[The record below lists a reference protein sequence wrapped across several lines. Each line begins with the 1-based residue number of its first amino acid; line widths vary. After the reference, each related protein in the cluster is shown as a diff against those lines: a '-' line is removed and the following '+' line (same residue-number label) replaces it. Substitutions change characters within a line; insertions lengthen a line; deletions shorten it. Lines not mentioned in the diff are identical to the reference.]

1 MAKCKA
7 ARHPF
12 TLIEVMIVIVLVGIF
27 SGVAAFA
34 VKPLYHSYRFRTEVE
49 SLYDLLQEIQLEALT
64 LQSDMRVSFTQ
75 KNGKWFASS
84 SSDESVIKPQ
94 KIDLSHVEMIEE
106 GKQVTFFSN
115 GLIDPPIKIKF
126 SNKNDVRWID
136 FTSRHLIKFWEIEP
150 KPTPLESEPNIIN
163 IKRLVEKMELSS
175 SAFKNHESIPEKYT
189 CEGQEVSPPLSW
201 SDVPPKAVSLVLIM
215 DDPDVP
221 SYIRKDQMWVHWV
234 IYNIPPTISEISE
247 NSSHL
252 PGILGKGTGGE
263 MAYQGPCPPDR
274 EHRYFFKLYALD
286 TLLKLPPG
294 ATKGE
299 VEKTMAHHVIA
310 KSELI
315 GVYCKKE
322 NRSKS

>member
-1 MAKCKA
+1 MKSKA

-34 VKPLYHSYRFRTEVE
+34 IKPLYHSYRFRVEVE

-64 LQSDMRVSFTQ
+64 LQSDMYVSFT
-75 KNGKWFASS
+75 KENGKWLAISR
-84 SSDESVIKPQ
+84 SDESIIKPQ
-94 KIDLSHVEMIEE
+94 KIDLSHVEIIED
-106 GKQVTFFSN
+106 GKQITFFSN

-126 SNKNDVRWID
+126 SNQKDERWID
-136 FTSRHLIKFWEIEP
+136 FTSKHLIKFWEIEP
-150 KPTPLESEPNIIN
+150 KPSPLEIEPNILN
-163 IKRLVEKMELSS
+163 IKKLVEKMELSS
-175 SAFKNHESIPEKYT
+175 SAFKNHELIPEKYT
-189 CEGQEVSPPLSW
+189 CEGKDINPPLSW
-201 SDVPPKAVSLVLIM
+201 TDVPPKTASLVLIM

-234 IYNIPPTISEISE
+234 IYNIPPTVSGISE
-247 NSSHL
+247 NSSNP
-252 PGILGKGTGGE
+252 PGIIGKGTQGE

-286 TLLKLPPG
+286 ALLQLQPG
-294 ATKGE
+294 ATKAE
-299 VEKTMAHHVIA
+299 VEQKMAHHVIA

-315 GVYCKKE
+315 GVYCKKC
-322 NRSKS
+322 NQPNS